1 MSKTD
6 FNRKSHW
13 ENIYATKKFT
23 EVSWYQE
30 IPESSLK
37 FLKEFNIEKNAAII
51 DVGGGDSYF
60 VDHLLKRGYTDITVL
75 DISEKAIERAKLRL
89 GDSAKNVNWIVA
101 DASIF
106 IPDRHYDFW
115 HDRAAFHFLTEEK
128 EINKYIS
135 TIQNHLK
142 PEGLVVVATF
152 SEDGPK
158 KCSGIDIKQYSEKS
172 LSDLLEK
179 SFKKVRCFTENHKT
193 PFETIQNFIFC
204 SFKNVA

>member
-89 GDSAKNVNWIVA
+89 GDSSKNVKWIVA
-101 DASIF
+101 DASTF

-135 TIQNHLK
+135 TIQNHIK